1 MLQSQMSR
9 PVIALV
15 AVLAL
20 SCGGCTTI
28 YYAAWEQLGKEKRDL
43 LRDNVEAVHKDQE
56 EVSEQFEDALTRI
69 KELYGFDGG
78 DLEDRYDALKRDY
91 DRSVSAAD
99 ELKDRIETV
108 NSIAEDLFSEW
119 ETELGSISD
128 PNLRQR
134 SRAKLDETK
143 SRFRRMSDSLAKSER
158 SMDPVLQKFED
169 QVLFLK
175 HNLNAQAVGGLE
187 IEVQDI
193 EREVGRL
200 IDDLKVSI
208 RRSDEFIQALP
219 E

>member
-1 MLQSQMSR
+1 MLMR
-9 PVIALV
+9 HFTAL
-15 AVLAL
+15 ATLLAL
-20 SCGGCTTI
+20 SCTGCTTI

-78 DLEDRYDALKRDY
+78 DLEKRYDALKRDY
-91 DRSVSAAD
+91 DSSVSAAD
-99 ELKDRIETV
+99 ALRDRIERV
-108 NSIAEDLFSEW
+108 NAIADDLFSEW

-134 SRAKLDETK
+134 SRGKLDETK
-143 SRFRRMSDSLAKSER
+143 SRFRRMSDSLGTSER

-200 IDDLKVSI
+200 IEDLRVSI
-208 RRSDEFIQALP
+208 RRSDEFIQSLP

>member
-1 MLQSQMSR
+1 MSLR
-9 PVIALV
+9 RFIVCGPL
-15 AVLAL
+15 LAL
-20 SCGGCTTI
+20 FSAGCSTI
-28 YYAAWEQLGKEKRDL
+28 YYTAWEQLGKEKRDL

-91 DRSVSAAD
+91 DRSVEAAD
-99 ELKDRIETV
+99 ELRARIVRV
-108 NSIAEDLFSEW
+108 NSIAEDLFAEW

-134 SRAKLDETK
+134 SRGKLDETK
-143 SRFRRMSDSLAKSER
+143 DRFRRMSDSLAKSER
-158 SMDPVLQKFED
+158 TMDPVLQKFED

-208 RRSDEFIQALP
+208 RRSDEFIRTLP